1 MLWCGAASVCLMPWR
16 GVFTLMIFLMIAWR
30 KISFTKIDFLF
41 IEIVLLFFAFS
52 LIFEVSISFKN
63 VAALFHHKS
72 WFQSGL
78 VSSKTKFLNT
88 LEPYLDI
95 CCTFRQSEHWKI
107 ISRSLSP
114 HSDWRPGRSRHSV
127 GHLTILIFVIEM
139 RRRIRWI

>member
-30 KISFTKIDFLF
+30 KISFTKIDFHF

-114 HSDWRPGRSRHSV
+114 HSDWRPGRSRHSSV
-127 GHLTILIFVIEM
+127 GHLTILIFCY
-139 RRRIRWI
+139 